1 MSTDRIRIETSDGL
15 GELIFNKPERR
26 NALSSD
32 MWEAIPALMRQLE
45 DNPDV
50 TAIII
55 HGGTAG
61 AFAAGADISE
71 FETTYATAES
81 AKRSADLI
89 SNALASIA
97 ACGKPVIA
105 AIDGAC
111 VGGGVSVA
119 LAADI
124 RVAGEGS
131 KFAVTPAKLGLVYP
145 VDDTRRLIE
154 TVGVPA
160 AKDILLT
167 GRLFLAD
174 EASRLGLVTRLVGS
188 GEALQAARALA
199 AEIGGNSLWSH
210 RATKRTFAAV
220 KAGWHDNSPEAKAL
234 FLESFTNEDFAEG
247 YSAFLAKRPP
257 KFTFR

>member
-71 FETTYATAES
+71 FETIYATAES

-89 SNALASIA
+89 SDALASIA
-97 ACGKPVIA
+97 AWNDEAHVEANRALYREKFDAVLDILGGPLKVSAPA
-105 AIDGAC
+105 AGFYLWPKTPISDEEFAKRLQAEQNVTVLPGRYLSRT
-111 VGGGVSVA
+111 VGGKNPGQNRIRMALVA
-119 LAADI
+119 PLEECI
-124 RVAGEGS
+124 EG
-131 KFAVTPAKLGLVYP
+131 
-145 VDDTRRLIE
+145 
-154 TVGVPA
+154 
-160 AKDILLT
+160 
-167 GRLFLAD
+167 
-174 EASRLGLVTRLVGS
+174 
-188 GEALQAARALA
+188 
-199 AEIGGNSLWSH
+199 AERI
-210 RATKRTFAAV
+210 
-220 KAGWHDNSPEAKAL
+220 KAL
-234 FLESFTNEDFAEG
+234 LDK
-247 YSAFLAKRPP
+247 L
-257 KFTFR
+257 